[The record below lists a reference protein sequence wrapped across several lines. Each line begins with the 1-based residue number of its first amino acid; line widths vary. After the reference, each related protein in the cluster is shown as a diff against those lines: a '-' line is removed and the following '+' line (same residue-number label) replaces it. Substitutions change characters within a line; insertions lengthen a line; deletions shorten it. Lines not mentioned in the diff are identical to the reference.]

1 MIKLTIFGTY
11 GNMPDYPPPPSSFL
25 VYTSLALFS
34 FAIPGKRGARQ
45 IESSSSTTVTSADF
59 FNPQCQLFVANFDDS
74 RPHWYR
80 SGTVI
85 NQLFPDFRGIR
96 NRGKDV
102 WQILEFNPI
111 VFWYDDGWDCRS
123 NGGKS
128 LSWRYCAEAPAA
140 HAKNRQETP
149 LHSRRSQSRP
159 FGHNLVAAVPKIACT
174 SPYVSGF
181 KKYRCR
187 RNYLPYR
194 PSSNLKFQTLHVSHD
209 IVMTRVIE
217 HFL

>member
-1 MIKLTIFGTY
+1 MFYSFFINCNFSLNVLHGQKNCMIKLTILGTY

-59 FNPQCQLFVANFDDS
+59 FNPQCQLFVPKFDDS

-111 VFWYDDGWDCRS
+111 VFWYMTGELQKQWWKKFILTLLRRCTCRARQKQTRDAAAFS
-123 NGGKS
+123 T
-128 LSWRYCAEAPAA
+128 LAIAPFW
-140 HAKNRQETP
+140 
-149 LHSRRSQSRP
+149 S
-159 FGHNLVAAVPKIACT
+159 
-174 SPYVSGF
+174 
-181 KKYRCR
+181 
-187 RNYLPYR
+187 
-194 PSSNLKFQTLHVSHD
+194 
-209 IVMTRVIE
+209 
-217 HFL
+217 

>member
-111 VFWYDDGWDCRS
+111 VFWYMTGELQKQWWKKFILTLLRRGTCRTRQKQTRDAAAFS
-123 NGGKS
+123 T
-128 LSWRYCAEAPAA
+128 RAIAPFW
-140 HAKNRQETP
+140 
-149 LHSRRSQSRP
+149 S
-159 FGHNLVAAVPKIACT
+159 
-174 SPYVSGF
+174 
-181 KKYRCR
+181 
-187 RNYLPYR
+187 
-194 PSSNLKFQTLHVSHD
+194 
-209 IVMTRVIE
+209 
-217 HFL
+217 